1 MSQRL
6 LISEWSN
13 ITDQLTGMEFSL
25 SLSQER
31 QLTPPSTLGR
41 EDNPP
46 PLPIRKASLFA
57 RWGKRDAEEQVILKT
72 VSLGGAWQDATKVR
86 ILNTWVLKT
95 CQIET
100 MTQEFCFSQVSEM
113 TQKICFS
120 QVNGLTLGSDTSSA
134 QNKSLRP
141 LLNRII
147 PPRAPARTPSIVSR
161 KI

>member
-1 MSQRL
+1 MQSTKYGASEGAKSKWADVEVAEYQPGGGHVGDNLQKLRGTHMGPEDMS
-6 LISEWSN
+6 N
-13 ITDQLTGMEFSL
+13 
-25 SLSQER
+25 
-31 QLTPPSTLGR
+31 
-41 EDNPP
+41 
-46 PLPIRKASLFA
+46 RK
-57 RWGKRDAEEQVILKT
+57 
-72 VSLGGAWQDATKVR
+72 
-86 ILNTWVLKT
+86 
-95 CQIET
+95 